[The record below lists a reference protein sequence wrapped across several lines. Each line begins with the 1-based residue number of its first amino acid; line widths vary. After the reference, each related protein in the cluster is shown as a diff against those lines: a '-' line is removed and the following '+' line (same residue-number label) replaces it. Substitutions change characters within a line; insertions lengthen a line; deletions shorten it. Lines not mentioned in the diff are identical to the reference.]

1 MSANLSADKDTS
13 CTLVRILGTSV
24 KPGEEHV
31 LDLQVARLYTRTN
44 IEIPVVV
51 RRGLT
56 DGPVLLLLAGVHGD
70 EINGIDTVRRI
81 LDDVKS
87 RPLER
92 GTLVAIPI
100 LNVFGFLAMKRALPD
115 GRDLN
120 RFFPG
125 SASGSL
131 ASRLAHALVTE
142 VLPAVDV
149 VIDLHSGAD
158 QRYNHP
164 HLRYTEGDE
173 ASLELSRVFDP
184 PLILRASVRPRSI
197 RAHLTS
203 TGKRYVLFEG
213 GKARS
218 LDNDAIREAHRGIT
232 RVMEHLGLW
241 NGPSDSERGAVNVH
255 DSKWMRAPMSGLFQP
270 IMDNGSQVEQGM
282 VLGLI
287 SDPYGGDAKQVKA
300 TMAGHILCV
309 NTAPV
314 VNQGDALFHLGL
326 APALP

>member
-1 MSANLSADKDTS
+1 MSARRTEPPEPGT
-13 CTLVRILGTSV
+13 CTLVRILGESV
-24 KPGEEHV
+24 RPGETRT
-31 LDLQVARLYTRTN
+31 LDLQVARLYTRTRV
-44 IEIPVVV
+44 EIPVVV
-51 RRGLT
+51 HRAPE
-56 DGPVLLLLAGVHGD
+56 DGPVLMVLAGVHGD
-70 EINGIDTVRRI
+70 EVNGIDSTRR
-81 LDDVKS
+81 LLTDLAE

-100 LNVFGFLAMKRALPD
+100 LNVFGFLAMQRELPD

-125 SASGSL
+125 APNGSL

-164 HLRYTEGDE
+164 HVRFTEGDE
-173 ASLELSRVFDP
+173 GSWEIAQVFDP
-184 PLILRASVRPRSI
+184 PLVLRAPIREKSI
-197 RAHLTS
+197 RSHLNHL
-203 TGKRYVLFEG
+203 GKRYILFEG

-218 LDNDAIREAHRGIT
+218 LDEDAVREAHRGIT

-241 NGPSDSERGAVNVH
+241 NGPSDHTRGTSLLTS
-255 DSKWMRAPMSGLFQP
+255 SKWVRAPMAGLFHP
-270 IMDNGSQVEQGM
+270 VMENGSKLDKGM
-282 VLGLI
+282 VLGLV
-287 SDPYGGDAKQVKA
+287 SDPYGESVRQVRA
-300 TMAGHILCV
+300 PFGGHIICV
-309 NTAPV
+309 NTSPV

-326 APALP
+326 P